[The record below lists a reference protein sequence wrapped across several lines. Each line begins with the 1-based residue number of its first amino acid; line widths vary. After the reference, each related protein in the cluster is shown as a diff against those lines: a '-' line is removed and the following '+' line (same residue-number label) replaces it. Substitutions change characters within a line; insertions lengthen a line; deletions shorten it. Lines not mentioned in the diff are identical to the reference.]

1 DTILGPEMKS
11 TGEVMGI
18 DTSFAKAFAK
28 AQIATGT
35 FVPPKGRAFLSVKDK
50 DKSAIIYIGRKLLEL
65 GYSIEATK
73 GTAKALR
80 DAGLTV
86 DEVNKVKEGRPH
98 IVDHI
103 KNGEI
108 DLVINTVGDKQSQED
123 SYSIRRTALTQN
135 VPYYTTVA
143 GARALVNGMEA
154 IKKEKIEVIALQD
167 YHKKTE
173 KRALNR
179 KVAVEAGK

>member
-1 DTILGPEMKS
+1 M
-11 TGEVMGI
+11 
-18 DTSFAKAFAK
+18 
-28 AQIATGT
+28 
-35 FVPPKGRAFLSVKDK
+35 
-50 DKSAIIYIGRKLLEL
+50 
-65 GYSIEATK
+65 
-73 GTAKALR
+73 
-80 DAGLTV
+80 
-86 DEVNKVKEGRPH
+86 KEGRPH

-154 IKKEKIEVIALQD
+154 IKR
-167 YHKKTE
+167 
-173 KRALNR
+173 KR
-179 KVAVEAGK
+179 